1 MKDGR
6 RQPPLNSLWRDQTVS
21 SSLRAF
27 SFADDILS
35 SAPAPVVARARS
47 LGHHSICQSRAR
59 PCLHSSSALEGQTV
73 QWSNGRH
80 TMTCGQRRT
89 VVLSDDRCPPDRW
102 QNQRRPRPSP
112 IERLPPPFPRS
123 PLRLVPRTIGDFPL
137 MTGVKLFPL
146 LRPRCG
152 QKSSILKQSP

>member
-1 MKDGR
+1 MAAASHR
-6 RQPPLNSLWRDQTVS
+6 STPSLWRDQTVS

-35 SAPAPVVARARS
+35 PAPLAPP
-47 LGHHSICQSRAR
+47 AR
-59 PCLHSSSALEGQTV
+59 PSLDLPISSSPLFAFALCVGGTNSSVVE
-73 QWSNGRH
+73 WSAYND
-80 TMTCGQRRT
+80 MRT
-89 VVLSDDRCPPDRW
+89 GSGGLLFCRTNDQGPPPDRW